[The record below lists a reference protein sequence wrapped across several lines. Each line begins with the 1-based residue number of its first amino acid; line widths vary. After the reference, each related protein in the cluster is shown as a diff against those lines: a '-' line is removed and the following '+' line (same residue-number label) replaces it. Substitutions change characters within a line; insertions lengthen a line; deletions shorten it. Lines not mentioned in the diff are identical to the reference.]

1 MANAILFKRD
11 YTRPKV
17 TGNGHNAVTVGDL
30 PATHKSEFN
39 TSTQITEANTMSFTN
54 QIVAKPSPTNDGT
67 RLIKIQDNGASDISF
82 QVRGM
87 LKVDS
92 NDANIIKLINFAKE
106 VQVEVSTSPHA
117 NDHKYGKFG
126 LEYPNSSRL
135 GFDPTPTAGL
145 SIRSLILVHQPM
157 GKVLNFEMAL
167 QFGGTYAALT

>member
-17 TGNGHNAVTVGDL
+17 TGNGHSAVSVASL
-30 PATHKSEFN
+30 PSSHKIEFN
-39 TSTQITEANTMSFTN
+39 TTTQITEGNTMSFAN

-67 RLIKIQDNGASDISF
+67 RLIKIQDNGANDISF
-82 QVRGM
+82 QVRGYI
-87 LKVDS
+87 KVDS

-106 VQVEVSTSPHA
+106 VQVEVSSTPHA

-126 LEYPNSSRL
+126 LEYPNSTRL
-135 GFDPTPTAGL
+135 GFDPIATAGL
-145 SIRSLILVHQPM
+145 SIRSLILTHQPQ

-167 QFGGTYAALT
+167 QFGGTYTALT

>member
-1 MANAILFKRD
+1 MANAILFKRTKD
-11 YTRPKV
+11 NPKSS
-17 TGNGHNAVTVGDL
+17 HTVAQL
-30 PATHKSEFN
+30 PASQKLEFN
-39 TSTQITEANTMSFTN
+39 ATTQITESNTMNFAN

-82 QVRGM
+82 QVRGYI
-87 LKVDS
+87 KIDS
-92 NDANIIKLINFAKE
+92 NDTNIKKLINFAKE

-135 GFDPTPTAGL
+135 GFDPLPTAGL
-145 SIRSLILVHQPM
+145 SIRSLVLAHQPQ

-167 QFGGTYAALT
+167 QFGGTYTALT